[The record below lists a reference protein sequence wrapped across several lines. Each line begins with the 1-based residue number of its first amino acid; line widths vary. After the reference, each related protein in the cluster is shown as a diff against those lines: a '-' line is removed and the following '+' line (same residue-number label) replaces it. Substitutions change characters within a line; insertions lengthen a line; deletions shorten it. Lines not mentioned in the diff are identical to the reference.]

1 MPSAEIIAI
10 GTELLLGEIQ
20 DTNTRYIAR
29 MVRDFGVDLYRTMI
43 VGDNSERIAQA
54 IQEGMKRSE
63 IIITTGGLGPTVDD
77 PTRQAV
83 ALAMGTDLEFKPELW
98 AQIENRFQRFHRQ
111 ATENNKRQ
119 AFIPRGALAIENPVG
134 TAPSFIF
141 ETDRHAII
149 SLPGVPR
156 EMEFLLENNVIPYL
170 IQRFKLQGTI
180 KARVLHV
187 SGVGESQVDEWIGD
201 LERLSNPTV
210 GLLAHP
216 GLIDIRITAKA
227 TSTEEA
233 LKLIRDV
240 EVEIRQRV
248 GSAIVGADGDTLEA
262 AVASRL
268 SELGWKATILE
279 HGINSDA
286 ISRLIKTGVVL
297 TQANINPEN
306 RTIGFSLDEI
316 YKTKEALGVDVII
329 AANFTPGSE
338 KQTLQLVLVTPIR
351 ADSAIRYYGGP
362 PQHSALWSTHSI
374 LDYLYKGLQE

>member
-43 VGDNSERIAQA
+43 VGDNAERIAQA

-77 PTRQAV
+77 PTREAV
-83 ALAMGTDLEFKPELW
+83 ALAMGTELEFRPELW

-119 AFIPRGALAIENPVG
+119 AFIPRGSLAIENPVG

-156 EMEFLLENNVIPYL
+156 EMEYLLENNVIPYL
-170 IQRFKLQGTI
+170 LKRYKLQGTI

-227 TSTEEA
+227 SSTEEA
-233 LKLIRDV
+233 WRMIEVV
-240 EVEIRQRV
+240 ETEIRKRV
-248 GSAIVGADGDTLEA
+248 GTAIFGTDGDTLEVE
-262 AVASRL
+262 VAKKL
-268 SELGWKATILE
+268 NEMKWKAAIVE
-279 HGINSDA
+279 NGISSDA
-286 ISRLIKTGVVL
+286 IRLLTKAGAVL
-297 TQANINPEN
+297 TLSESQPEN
-306 RTIGFSLDEI
+306 SSQGFTEGEI
-316 YKTKEALGVDVII
+316 SNLKTMLGVDVIV
-329 AANFTPGSE
+329 AASFTPGSE
-338 KQTLQLVLVTPIR
+338 KQTLQLVLLSPTKTENTL
-351 ADSAIRYYGGP
+351 RYYGGP
-362 PQHSALWSTHSI
+362 PQHSVLWTTHSI
-374 LDYLYKGLQE
+374 LDYLYKGLQ

>member
-43 VGDNSERIAQA
+43 VGDNAERIAQA

-77 PTRQAV
+77 PTREAV
-83 ALAMGTDLEFKPELW
+83 ALAMGTELEFRPELW

-119 AFIPRGALAIENPVG
+119 AFIPRGSLAIENPVG

-156 EMEFLLENNVIPYL
+156 EMEYLLENNVIPYL
-170 IQRFKLQGTI
+170 LKRYKLQGTI

-227 TSTEEA
+227 SSTEEA
-233 LKLIRDV
+233 WRMIEVV
-240 EVEIRQRV
+240 ETEIRKRV
-248 GSAIVGADGDTLEA
+248 GTAIFGTDGDTLEVE
-262 AVASRL
+262 VAKKL
-268 SELGWKATILE
+268 NEMKWKAAIVE
-279 HGINSDA
+279 NGISSDA
-286 ISRLIKTGVVL
+286 IRLLTKAGAVL
-297 TQANINPEN
+297 TLSESQPEN
-306 RTIGFSLDEI
+306 SSQGFTEGEI
-316 YKTKEALGVDVII
+316 SNLKTMLGVDVIV
-329 AANFTPGSE
+329 AASFTPGSE
-338 KQTLQLVLVTPIR
+338 KQTLQLFLLSPTKTENTL
-351 ADSAIRYYGGP
+351 RYYGGP
-362 PQHSALWSTHSI
+362 PQHSVLWTTHSI
-374 LDYLYKGLQE
+374 LDYLYKGLQ

>member
-43 VGDNSERIAQA
+43 VGDNAERIAQA

-77 PTRQAV
+77 PTREAV
-83 ALAMGTDLEFKPELW
+83 ALAMGTELEFRPELW

-119 AFIPRGALAIENPVG
+119 AFIPRGSLAIENPVG

-156 EMEFLLENNVIPYL
+156 EMEYLLENNVIPYL
-170 IQRFKLQGTI
+170 LKRYKLQGTI

-227 TSTEEA
+227 SSTEEA
-233 LKLIRDV
+233 WRMIEVV
-240 EVEIRQRV
+240 ETEIRKRV
-248 GSAIVGADGDTLEA
+248 GTAIFGTDGDTLEVE
-262 AVASRL
+262 VAKKL
-268 SELGWKATILE
+268 NEMKWKAAIVE
-279 HGINSDA
+279 NGISSDA
-286 ISRLIKTGVVL
+286 IRLLTKAGAVL
-297 TQANINPEN
+297 TLSESQPEN
-306 RTIGFSLDEI
+306 CSQGFTEGEI
-316 YKTKEALGVDVII
+316 SNLKTMLGVDVIV
-329 AANFTPGSE
+329 AASFTPGSE
-338 KQTLQLVLVTPIR
+338 KQTLQLVLLSPTKTENT
-351 ADSAIRYYGGP
+351 IRYYGGP
-362 PQHSALWSTHSI
+362 PQHSVLWTTHSI
-374 LDYLYKGLQE
+374 LDYLYKGLQ

>member
-43 VGDNSERIAQA
+43 VGDNAERIAQA

-77 PTRQAV
+77 PTREAV
-83 ALAMGTDLEFKPELW
+83 ALAMGTELEFRPELW

-119 AFIPRGALAIENPVG
+119 AFIPRGSLAIENPVG

-156 EMEFLLENNVIPYL
+156 EMEYLLENNVIPYL
-170 IQRFKLQGTI
+170 LKRYKLQGTI

-227 TSTEEA
+227 SSTEEA
-233 LKLIRDV
+233 WRMIEVV
-240 EVEIRQRV
+240 ETEIRKRV
-248 GSAIVGADGDTLEA
+248 GTAIFGTDGDTLEVE
-262 AVASRL
+262 VAKKL
-268 SELGWKATILE
+268 NEMKWKAAIVE
-279 HGINSDA
+279 NGISSDA
-286 ISRLIKTGVVL
+286 IRLLTKAGAVL
-297 TQANINPEN
+297 TLSESQPEN
-306 RTIGFSLDEI
+306 CSQGFTEGEI
-316 YKTKEALGVDVII
+316 FNLKTMLSVDVIV
-329 AANFTPGSE
+329 AASFTPGSE
-338 KQTLQLVLVTPIR
+338 KQTLQLVLLSPTKTENT
-351 ADSAIRYYGGP
+351 IRYYGGP
-362 PQHSALWSTHSI
+362 PQHSVLWTTHSI
-374 LDYLYKGLQE
+374 LDYLYKGLQ

>member
-43 VGDNSERIAQA
+43 VGDNAERIAQA

-77 PTRQAV
+77 PTREAV
-83 ALAMGTDLEFKPELW
+83 ALAMGTELEFRPELW

-119 AFIPRGALAIENPVG
+119 AFIPRGSLAIENPVG

-156 EMEFLLENNVIPYL
+156 EMEYLLENNVIPYL
-170 IQRFKLQGTI
+170 LKRYKLQGTI

-227 TSTEEA
+227 SSTEEA
-233 LKLIRDV
+233 WRMIEVV
-240 EVEIRQRV
+240 ETEIRKRV
-248 GSAIVGADGDTLEA
+248 GTAIFGTDGDTLEVE
-262 AVASRL
+262 VAKKL
-268 SELGWKATILE
+268 NEMKWKAAIVE
-279 HGINSDA
+279 NGISSDA
-286 ISRLIKTGVVL
+286 IRLLTKAGAVL
-297 TQANINPEN
+297 TLSESQPEN
-306 RTIGFSLDEI
+306 CSQGFTEGEI
-316 YKTKEALGVDVII
+316 SNLKTTLGVDVIV
-329 AANFTPGSE
+329 AASFTPGSE
-338 KQTLQLVLVTPIR
+338 KQTLQLVLLSPTKTENT
-351 ADSAIRYYGGP
+351 IRYYGGP
-362 PQHSALWSTHSI
+362 PQHSVLWTTHSI
-374 LDYLYKGLQE
+374 LDYLYKGLQ

>member
-43 VGDNSERIAQA
+43 VGDNAERIAQA

-77 PTRQAV
+77 PTREAV
-83 ALAMGTDLEFKPELW
+83 ALAMGTELEFRPELW

-119 AFIPRGALAIENPVG
+119 AFIPRGSLAIENPVG

-156 EMEFLLENNVIPYL
+156 EMEYLLENNVIPYL
-170 IQRFKLQGTI
+170 LKRYKLQGTI

-227 TSTEEA
+227 SSTEEA
-233 LKLIRDV
+233 WRMIEVV
-240 EVEIRQRV
+240 ETEIRKRV
-248 GSAIVGADGDTLEA
+248 GTAIFGTDGDTLEVE
-262 AVASRL
+262 VAKKL
-268 SELGWKATILE
+268 NEMKWKAAIVE
-279 HGINSDA
+279 NGISSDA
-286 ISRLIKTGVVL
+286 IRLLTKAGAVL
-297 TQANINPEN
+297 TLSESQPEN
-306 RTIGFSLDEI
+306 CSQGFTEGEI
-316 YKTKEALGVDVII
+316 SNLKTTLGVDVIV
-329 AANFTPGSE
+329 AASFTPGSE
-338 KQTLQLVLVTPIR
+338 KQTLQLVLLSPTKTENTL
-351 ADSAIRYYGGP
+351 RYYGGP
-362 PQHSALWSTHSI
+362 PQHSVLWTTHSI
-374 LDYLYKGLQE
+374 LDYLYKGLQ

>member
-43 VGDNSERIAQA
+43 VGDNAERIAQA

-77 PTRQAV
+77 PTREAV
-83 ALAMGTDLEFKPELW
+83 ALAMGTELEFRPELW

-119 AFIPRGALAIENPVG
+119 AFIPRGSLAIENPVG

-156 EMEFLLENNVIPYL
+156 EMEYLLENNVIPYL
-170 IQRFKLQGTI
+170 LKRYKLQGTI

-227 TSTEEA
+227 SSTEEA
-233 LKLIRDV
+233 WRMIEVV
-240 EVEIRQRV
+240 ETEIRKRV
-248 GSAIVGADGDTLEA
+248 GTAIFGTDGDTLEVE
-262 AVASRL
+262 VAKKL
-268 SELGWKATILE
+268 NEMKWKAAIVE
-279 HGINSDA
+279 NGISSDA
-286 ISRLIKTGVVL
+286 IRLLTKAGAVL
-297 TQANINPEN
+297 TLSESQPEN
-306 RTIGFSLDEI
+306 SSQGFTEGEI
-316 YKTKEALGVDVII
+316 SNLKTMLGVDVIV
-329 AANFTPGSE
+329 AASFTPGSE
-338 KQTLQLVLVTPIR
+338 KQTLQLVLLSPTKTENT
-351 ADSAIRYYGGP
+351 IRYYGGP
-362 PQHSALWSTHSI
+362 PQHSVLWTTHSI
-374 LDYLYKGLQE
+374 LDYLYKGLQ